1 MDEGVRR
8 AEQTYATKI
17 DTCMGWI
24 AYLSIGQMTY
34 ISRRLAVTKPHS
46 VNSAR
51 AFMKASLFRIVSCC
65 NDFHLIWASFVVLFF
80 CIGCHRSDPV
90 TIAVIPR
97 TSGTLLWEPE
107 HRGAQDAAQSAGAK
121 IYWNA
126 PTRED
131 DVAGQISL
139 IEHVA
144 GGDYQGLVLVP
155 SQSLALITPVR
166 RALARGLPIVIVSS
180 PIPVPAGDK
189 LSYILNDEQEGGR
202 IAAQRVA
209 LLLHGQ
215 GSIAILGIDPDVA
228 GIMVRAHS
236 FEDFLTR
243 YYPAIHVVERHT
255 GTFNVPHEQELA
267 EETLGA
273 HPNLDAIVAM
283 MWPSA
288 RGAMSTI
295 DNNPGKFKT
304 RVIGFDPED
313 ISFHSPSLDSVILQ
327 NTREMG
333 DLAVQL
339 IHAKLERKSVP
350 ARIMLKPLL
359 VTRQNVNSEEV
370 LHMTTMDWRPGWS
383 WSHTP

>member
-1 MDEGVRR
+1 MR
-8 AEQTYATKI
+8 
-17 DTCMGWI
+17 
-24 AYLSIGQMTY
+24 IGQMDYTN
-34 ISRRLAVTKPHS
+34 RRLAASKPHG

-51 AFMKASLFRIVSCC
+51 AFMKTSLFRIVKYC
-65 NDFHLIWASFVVLFF
+65 NDFHLLWASLVVLFF

-107 HRGAQDAAQSAGAK
+107 HRGAQDAAQTVGAK

-139 IEHVA
+139 IEQVT
-144 GGDYQGLVLVP
+144 GGDYQGLILAP
-155 SQSLALITPVR
+155 NQSLALITPIR
-166 RALARGLPIVIVSS
+166 RALAHGLPIVIVSS
-180 PIPVPAGDK
+180 PIPIPSGDK

-209 LLLHGQ
+209 SLLHGR
-215 GSIAILGIDPDVA
+215 GSIAVLGINPDVA

-236 FEDFLTR
+236 FEESLAR
-243 YYPAIHVVERHT
+243 YYPEIHVVERHT

-267 EETLGA
+267 EETLEA
-273 HPNLDAIVAM
+273 HPNLDAIVAL
-283 MWPSA
+283 MWSSA
-288 RGAMSTI
+288 RGATSTI
-295 DNNPGKFKT
+295 DNNPGRFKAK
-304 RVIGFDPED
+304 VIGFDPED
-313 ISFHSPSLDSVILQ
+313 VSFHSPSLDSVIMQ

-333 DLAVQL
+333 NLAVQL
-339 IHAKLERKSVP
+339 IHAKLKGKSVP
-350 ARIMLKPLL
+350 ARITLEPLL
-359 VTRQNVNSEEV
+359 VTRQTVNSKEV

-383 WSHTP
+383 WSHKP